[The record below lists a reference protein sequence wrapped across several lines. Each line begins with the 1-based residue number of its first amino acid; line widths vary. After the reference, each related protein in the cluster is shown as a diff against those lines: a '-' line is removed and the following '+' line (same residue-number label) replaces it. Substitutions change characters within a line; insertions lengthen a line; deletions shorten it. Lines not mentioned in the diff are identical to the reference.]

1 MGFLSLWPLA
11 LLVLVPIIILLYILK
26 QETKPKEFS
35 SSMLWKE
42 VVRNMEATKPWEK
55 LKKNILLFLQIL
67 TVLLFVVTM
76 MHPWI
81 KGFGTTGGQLILVI
95 DNSASMATL
104 YDDNRTRLDAAKESA
119 CAYVDDASTETSVY
133 VISGNKQAVLEIANC
148 NDKLEAKNKIKSIEQ
163 TYLAGDLSV
172 SLGLVESCIQ
182 QAKNADVV
190 FMTDSVFDA
199 GNISA
204 SIDSFYNENINVA
217 MESVSYA
224 TKAENTQILAQ
235 LTNYSNSNL
244 KREINLYGTD
254 KSGKE
259 SLLDIKSVDISAEE
273 TDSVYFEFKSKDVG
287 RYTGFRAEINDKDSL
302 VADNSSW
309 CVENEQKEKK
319 VLLYTDSNMFIEK
332 AMDNIAGVTVYKTS
346 DEAVFDEDTD
356 YDMYIFDGKIPDNIP
371 KKGSLLFINCK
382 KSEFFKNKKSVEN
395 TKLILEDCDI
405 TTYVSGVRI
414 GVNKSYVYHT
424 PHWAKSYIRA
434 AGKEKDSLSAGFYG
448 IYDGRKIATIGFDI
462 HQTDFGL
469 QAEFPILISDM
480 ADYMLDGSLLEDVTY
495 TSGDNVVL
503 HGSTK
508 GSAISI
514 IQPDGSRKNISA
526 SQAAGTYIQVDNP
539 GLYNVSQEVD
549 KETLQ
554 EQFAVLFPTRE
565 ESSVESVKSTIL
577 SNDNIKE
584 ADIKAG
590 THDLSRYLLVLLLIL
605 MILEWIVYVRLT

>member
-67 TVLLFVVTM
+67 TVLLFVVAM

-119 CAYVDDASTETSVY
+119 CAYDDDASTETSVY

-224 TKAENTQILAQ
+224 TKAEDTQILAQ

-356 YDMYIFDGKIPDNIP
+356 YDMYIFDGKIPDNI
-371 KKGSLLFINCK
+371 
-382 KSEFFKNKKSVEN
+382 
-395 TKLILEDCDI
+395 TK
-405 TTYVSGVRI
+405 
-414 GVNKSYVYHT
+414 
-424 PHWAKSYIRA
+424 
-434 AGKEKDSLSAGFYG
+434 
-448 IYDGRKIATIGFDI
+448 
-462 HQTDFGL
+462 
-469 QAEFPILISDM
+469 
-480 ADYMLDGSLLEDVTY
+480 
-495 TSGDNVVL
+495 
-503 HGSTK
+503 
-508 GSAISI
+508 
-514 IQPDGSRKNISA
+514 
-526 SQAAGTYIQVDNP
+526 
-539 GLYNVSQEVD
+539 
-549 KETLQ
+549 
-554 EQFAVLFPTRE
+554 
-565 ESSVESVKSTIL
+565 
-577 SNDNIKE
+577 
-584 ADIKAG
+584 
-590 THDLSRYLLVLLLIL
+590 
-605 MILEWIVYVRLT
+605 